1 MGVVCRVGAAIACSA
16 LHKIVNVFDAVDD
29 SLRFLLWAEC
39 GGGKKVGGALQAAPR
54 VGSVVGVVGHASHG
68 KWVQCLQQQCAEASN
83 KHGCVHVHD
92 AYWPVI
98 GKPSRA
104 LSFHDLLSALFG
116 IITNDPISK
125 RLSQLI
131 AKRINAIVDSGRPQR
146 VHCSI
151 VPVTGSDCTVGGAST
166 VGEMSDTSDRAMP
179 KWVPRAVV
187 VFWLGFLGALVAREL
202 FHQLSSFLLL
212 LLVSLF
218 LALAIEPGVNRLAKR
233 GWRRGSG
240 TLLILVSII
249 VFAGAFLGAV
259 GTLVGNQVADVLTN
273 SETYVNDT
281 VNFINDTFNANVDP
295 GEVNASISDPKGP
308 VQRFIDNQQR
318 RVVSLSASALGV
330 LLQLLSITLFT
341 FYLVA
346 DGPRLRRV
354 ICARLPEER
363 QRLVLKT
370 WDLAIDKTGGYL
382 YSRALLALVSAFFH
396 WIAFQAIGTPAPIAM
411 ALWVGIVSQ
420 FLPVVGTY
428 LAGVLP
434 LLLTFLESPINAA
447 FVLAFI
453 LIYQQLENYLI
464 SPRITARTMHVHA
477 AVAFASAIVGGAILG
492 PIGAVLALPAAAM
505 MQSLF
510 SSWGQR
516 HEVIDDELVRFTPRV
531 KRERRKKA

>member
-1 MGVVCRVGAAIACSA
+1 
-16 LHKIVNVFDAVDD
+16 
-29 SLRFLLWAEC
+29 
-39 GGGKKVGGALQAAPR
+39 
-54 VGSVVGVVGHASHG
+54 
-68 KWVQCLQQQCAEASN
+68 
-83 KHGCVHVHD
+83 
-92 AYWPVI
+92 
-98 GKPSRA
+98 
-104 LSFHDLLSALFG
+104 
-116 IITNDPISK
+116 
-125 RLSQLI
+125 
-131 AKRINAIVDSGRPQR
+131 
-146 VHCSI
+146 
-151 VPVTGSDCTVGGAST
+151 
-166 VGEMSDTSDRAMP
+166 MP
-179 KWVPRAVV
+179 KWVPKAIV

-202 FHQLSSFLLL
+202 FHQLSNFLLL

-233 GWRRGSG
+233 GWRRGSA
-240 TLLILVSII
+240 TLLILMSII
-249 VFAGAFLGAV
+249 VFTGAFLGAV
-259 GTLVGNQVADVLTN
+259 GTLVASQVADVLTN

-281 VNFINDTFNANVDP
+281 VSFINDTFNANVDP

-318 RVVSLSASALGV
+318 KVVSLSASALGV

-363 QRLVLKT
+363 QRLVLRT

-434 LLLTFLESPINAA
+434 LLLTFLESPIDAA
-447 FVLAFI
+447 LVLAFI

-516 HEVIDDELVRFTPRV
+516 HEVVDDELVKFTPRV
-531 KRERRKKA
+531 KRERRKKV